1 MDLVTTY
8 QITLDTKNTDIKVL
22 RVKQYDEGSR
32 LLTITLLSDGE
43 PIDLSG
49 CNVTFKGSTPDDRIL
64 LLPCDVYDGN
74 KVDLDISYNVC
85 VVSGRVNAEILI
97 YNDKRLISTM
107 PFILQVIPSVW
118 DDDRFQGADEF
129 SALTYLLTHTQG
141 YIDEIIETNT
151 TIQNAENIR
160 IASEESRVNNEET
173 RIANENTRIENE
185 NQRINN
191 EQIRQDNESERK
203 NIFDIMADEFD
214 DIMRSLEIEGF
225 IFITSEEIQNI
236 IENTYSD
243 TSEEGSFDYVSHEDV
258 ENIINGLY

>member
-49 CNVTFKGSTPDDRIL
+49 CSVSFKGSTPDDRIL
-64 LLPCDVYDGN
+64 LLPCEIYDGN
-74 KVDLDISYNVC
+74 KVDLDITYNVC

-118 DDDRFQGADEF
+118 DDDRLQGSDEL
-129 SALTYLLTHTQG
+129 SVLTYLLTHAQG

-151 TIQNAENIR
+151 TVQNAENIR
-160 IASEESRVNNEET
+160 IASEELRVSNEET
-173 RIANENTRIENE
+173 RVSNENTRIENE
-185 NQRINN
+185 NQRITN
-191 EQIRQDNESERK
+191 EVIRQDNESERK
-203 NIFDIMADEFD
+203 SLFDIMTDEFD
-214 DIMRSLEIEGF
+214 DIMHALEIEGF
-225 IFITSEEIQNI
+225 IFLTSEEVQTI
-236 IENTYSD
+236 IDNTYTD
-243 TSEEGSFDYVSHEDV
+243 TSEEGSFDYVSHEDI
-258 ENIINGLY
+258 ENIIDGSY